1 MYFNRYKRKSNNNIL
16 IKENRKKFSKFEIA
30 TIKRT
35 AQSVNPMV
43 SKKAKLKEQ
52 IDALQA
58 EYDQLNTMQEQYE
71 ASIKTMTGGY
81 GTEDLVDKVIE
92 TTSAVDKNGKPI
104 KVTKYVLKYPET
116 VIPVAAEEIE
126 GMTASEVDDTAVVE
140 EVETPKDAETPVSP
154 FMAE

>member
-1 MYFNRYKRKSNNNIL
+1 METR
-16 IKENRKKFSKFEIA
+16 KFSKFEIA

-43 SKKAKLKEQ
+43 SKKAKIKEQ

-81 GTEDLVDKVIE
+81 GTEDLVDNVIE

-126 GMTASEVDDTAVVE
+126 DMTAAEVDETAVVE

-154 FMAE
+154 FMTEE

>member
-1 MYFNRYKRKSNNNIL
+1 M
-16 IKENRKKFSKFEIA
+16 KKFSKFEIA

-126 GMTASEVDDTAVVE
+126 GMTASEVDDTTVVE
-140 EVETPKDAETPVSP
+140 EVETPKDVETPVSP

>member
-1 MYFNRYKRKSNNNIL
+1 METR
-16 IKENRKKFSKFEIA
+16 KFSKFEIA

-43 SKKAKLKEQ
+43 SKKAKIKEQ

-116 VIPVAAEEIE
+116 VIPIAAEEIE
-126 GMTASEVDDTAVVE
+126 GMTVAEVDETAVVE
-140 EVETPKDAETPVSP
+140 GVVAPKDAETPVSP
-154 FMAE
+154 FMTEE

>member
-1 MYFNRYKRKSNNNIL
+1 M
-16 IKENRKKFSKFEIA
+16 KKFSKFEIA

-52 IDALQA
+52 IDALQK
-58 EYDQLNTMQEQYE
+58 EYDQLSMMQEQYE

-81 GTEDLVDKVIE
+81 GTEDLVEKVIE
-92 TTSAVDKNGKPI
+92 TTGAVDKNNKPI

-116 VIPVAAEEIE
+116 VIPVESEETNVE
-126 GMTASEVDDTAVVE
+126 VSEVNNEETVGETEEEETTSVDD
-140 EVETPKDAETPVSP
+140 DP
-154 FMAE
+154 FNL

>member
-1 MYFNRYKRKSNNNIL
+1 METR
-16 IKENRKKFSKFEIA
+16 KFSKFEIA

-43 SKKAKLKEQ
+43 SKKVKIKEQ

-126 GMTASEVDDTAVVE
+126 DMTAAEVDETAVVE

-154 FMAE
+154 FMTEE

>member
-1 MYFNRYKRKSNNNIL
+1 M
-16 IKENRKKFSKFEIA
+16 KKFSKFEIA

-43 SKKAKLKEQ
+43 SKKAKLEEQ
-52 IDALQA
+52 ISALQA
-58 EYDQLNTMQEQYE
+58 EYDQLNTIQEQYE

-81 GTEDLVDKVIE
+81 GTEDLVDKIIE

-126 GMTASEVDDTAVVE
+126 DMTAAEVDETAVVE
-140 EVETPKDAETPVSP
+140 DVETPKDAETPVSY
-154 FMAE
+154 FMTEE

>member
-1 MYFNRYKRKSNNNIL
+1 M
-16 IKENRKKFSKFEIA
+16 EKKFSKFEIA

-43 SKKAKLKEQ
+43 SKKAKIKEQ

-92 TTSAVDKNGKPI
+92 TTGAMDKNGKPI
-104 KVTKYVLKYPET
+104 KVTKYVLKYPDT
-116 VIPVAAEEIE
+116 VIPVPAETIE
-126 GMTASEVDDTAVVE
+126 PMDASEVDETAVVE
-140 EVETPKDAETPVSP
+140 EREAAKDEETPVSM
-154 FMAE
+154 FMDEE

>member
-1 MYFNRYKRKSNNNIL
+1 METR
-16 IKENRKKFSKFEIA
+16 KFSKFEIA

-140 EVETPKDAETPVSP
+140 EVETPKNAETPVSP

>member
-1 MYFNRYKRKSNNNIL
+1 M
-16 IKENRKKFSKFEIA
+16 KKFSKFEIA

-126 GMTASEVDDTAVVE
+126 GMAASEVDDTAVVE

>member
-1 MYFNRYKRKSNNNIL
+1 M
-16 IKENRKKFSKFEIA
+16 EKKFNKFEIA

-43 SKKAKLKEQ
+43 SRKAKIREQ
-52 IDALQA
+52 IDELQA

-104 KVTKYVLKYPET
+104 KVTKYVLKYPDT
-116 VIPVAAEEIE
+116 VIPVPAENI
-126 GMTASEVDDTAVVE
+126 GPMDAPDTDVSVVE
-140 EVETPKDAETPVSP
+140 GERGVAKDEETPVTM
-154 FMAE
+154 FIDEE

>member
-1 MYFNRYKRKSNNNIL
+1 METR
-16 IKENRKKFSKFEIA
+16 KFSKFEIA

-140 EVETPKDAETPVSP
+140 EVETPKDSETPVSP

>member
-1 MYFNRYKRKSNNNIL
+1 M
-16 IKENRKKFSKFEIA
+16 EKKFSKFEIA

-43 SKKAKLKEQ
+43 SKKAKIKEQ
-52 IDALQA
+52 IDALQT

-104 KVTKYVLKYPET
+104 KVTKYVLKYPDT
-116 VIPVAAEEIE
+116 VIPVPAETIELMDAPDTDATDGVGKIEAA
-126 GMTASEVDDTAVVE
+126 
-140 EVETPKDAETPVSP
+140 KDEETPVVM
-154 FMAE
+154 FMDEE

>member
-1 MYFNRYKRKSNNNIL
+1 M
-16 IKENRKKFSKFEIA
+16 KKFSKFEIA

-92 TTSAVDKNGKPI
+92 ATSAVDKNGKPI

>member
-1 MYFNRYKRKSNNNIL
+1 M
-16 IKENRKKFSKFEIA
+16 KKFSKFEIA

-43 SKKAKLKEQ
+43 SRKAKLKEQ

>member
-1 MYFNRYKRKSNNNIL
+1 M
-16 IKENRKKFSKFEIA
+16 KKISKFEIA
-30 TIKRT
+30 TITRT

>member
-1 MYFNRYKRKSNNNIL
+1 M
-16 IKENRKKFSKFEIA
+16 KKFSKFEIA

-58 EYDQLNTMQEQYE
+58 EYDQLDTMQEQYE
-71 ASIKTMTGGY
+71 ASIKTMTGGH
-81 GTEDLVDKVIE
+81 GTEDLVEKVIE

-116 VIPVAAEEIE
+116 VIPVTAEDIE
-126 GMTASEVDDTAVVE
+126 GATAEQVDDTETAPKVE
-140 EVETPKDAETPVSP
+140 VKAGEEAPIDPINP
-154 FMAE
+154 FDEMSDKTSEE

>member
-1 MYFNRYKRKSNNNIL
+1 METR
-16 IKENRKKFSKFEIA
+16 KFSKFEIA

-43 SKKAKLKEQ
+43 SKKAKIKEQ

-126 GMTASEVDDTAVVE
+126 DMTAAEVDETAVVE

-154 FMAE
+154 FMPEE

>member
-1 MYFNRYKRKSNNNIL
+1 METR
-16 IKENRKKFSKFEIA
+16 KFSKFEIA

-104 KVTKYVLKYPET
+104 KVTKYVLKYPGT

>member
-1 MYFNRYKRKSNNNIL
+1 M
-16 IKENRKKFSKFEIA
+16 KKFSKFEIA

-140 EVETPKDAETPVSP
+140 EVETSKDAETPVSP

>member
-1 MYFNRYKRKSNNNIL
+1 M
-16 IKENRKKFSKFEIA
+16 KKFSKFEIA

-126 GMTASEVDDTAVVE
+126 GMTATEVDDTAVVE

>member
-1 MYFNRYKRKSNNNIL
+1 M
-16 IKENRKKFSKFEIA
+16 KKFSKFEIA

-52 IDALQA
+52 INALQA

-116 VIPVAAEEIE
+116 VIPIAAEEFE

>member
-1 MYFNRYKRKSNNNIL
+1 METR
-16 IKENRKKFSKFEIA
+16 KFSKFEIA

-104 KVTKYVLKYPET
+104 KVTKYILKYPET

>member
-1 MYFNRYKRKSNNNIL
+1 M
-16 IKENRKKFSKFEIA
+16 KKFSKFEIA

-126 GMTASEVDDTAVVE
+126 GMTASEVDDTAIVG